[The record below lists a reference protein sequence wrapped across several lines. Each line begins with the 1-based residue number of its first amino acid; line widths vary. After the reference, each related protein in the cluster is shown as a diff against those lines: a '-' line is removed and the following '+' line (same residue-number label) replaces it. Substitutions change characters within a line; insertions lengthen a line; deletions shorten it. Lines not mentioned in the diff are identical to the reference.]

1 MKEAVQIN
9 LATLTKQVEDGWKKD
24 ALASH
29 YGIPVSQMGTA
40 LKQAGLKIRKLHKPA
55 FVLVTDTVVENN
67 EEVGDINVAEAVVVV
82 EETLEPSV
90 ENAISG
96 TDVENTTENATDN
109 VAENPVT
116 EIPTWK

>member
-1 MKEAVQIN
+1 MKDTVQIN

-55 FVLVTDTVVENN
+55 FVLVTDEVVENT
-67 EEVGDINVAEAVVVV
+67 EEVADINGAEAVAVV
-82 EETLEPSV
+82 EENANPSV
-90 ENAISG
+90 DNAISG

-109 VAENPVT
+109 TVVNPGT